1 MIAKIFLNKSVIFI
15 SVKNRKESWAS
26 QQSNFDTSFIF
37 PGRKISSISTN
48 VRNDS
53 LQRRVSSVEADSSF
67 DPLMKQQV
75 EWNVR
80 QVKCYTVEN
89 ETMILEIN
97 SSQTFNT
104 GSIH

>member
-1 MIAKIFLNKSVIFI
+1 MSYYGSIISKIFLKKTTLNFI
-15 SVKNRKESWAS
+15 LVKNRKESWAS

-48 VRNDS
+48 VRSDS
-53 LQRRVSSVEADSSF
+53 SQRRISSVEADSSF

-80 QVKCYTVEN
+80 QVKCFTIAN
-89 ETMILEIN
+89 KNIILQIL
-97 SSQTFNT
+97 
-104 GSIH
+104 

>member
-1 MIAKIFLNKSVIFI
+1 MISKIFPEIIVIFI

-26 QQSNFDTSFIF
+26 QQSNIDTSFIF

-80 QVKCYTVEN
+80 QVKCFTIAN
-89 ETMILEIN
+89 KTMILEK
-97 SSQTFNT
+97 
-104 GSIH
+104 GLVWV

>member
-1 MIAKIFLNKSVIFI
+1 MISKIFHKITDIFI
-15 SVKNRKESWAS
+15 LVKNRKESWAS

-48 VRNDS
+48 ARGDS
-53 LQRRVSSVEADSSF
+53 SQRRVSSVEADSSF

-80 QVKCYTVEN
+80 QVV
-89 ETMILEIN
+89 
-97 SSQTFNT
+97 F
-104 GSIH
+104 

>member
-1 MIAKIFLNKSVIFI
+1 MISKIFPKIIVTFI

-26 QQSNFDTSFIF
+26 QQRNFDTSFIF

-80 QVKCYTVEN
+80 QVKCFTIANVTIRN
-89 ETMILEIN
+89 
-97 SSQTFNT
+97 
-104 GSIH
+104 

>member
-1 MIAKIFLNKSVIFI
+1 MVSKIFLNKSVIFI

-48 VRNDS
+48 AQSDS
-53 LQRRVSSVEADSSF
+53 SQRRVSSVEADSSF

-80 QVKCYTVEN
+80 QVV
-89 ETMILEIN
+89 
-97 SSQTFNT
+97 F
-104 GSIH
+104 